1 MPTYGCNFKT
11 VCNDLVEFSDT
22 TETLAFNKNN
32 ALLGYQKSTDTNFI
46 FCADGS
52 AIDYKKEGLVPN
64 DKGDYYV
71 RIEALLPNMI
81 IEIPDVGKVKI
92 LTAQLGK
99 LFTNRSP
106 GQGINGIQLT
116 NKFLNE
122 NERDMNVWILT
133 IDKNLFDDN
142 ESCAQLYDWFG
153 TTGSTVDLN
162 GEKVKI
168 QMNKEIFDLMVK
180 DSELKSAQLV
190 DMYYNIESVVDK
202 WTETNLNHNE
212 SNLAAVT
219 AEQHSDSQ
227 GWTDMIVSMLNDFT
241 RDQQFKDT
249 AATQFSA
256 GGYSIYGNPLEVF
269 INEQGYELNQVYAK
283 SMIGLVQ
290 VDQILDVFLG
300 KGRMNGVNDIIK
312 KENTNKI
319 FATGKEYT
327 HMQGAWDKAFGTIWG
342 NLPDAK
348 TMTNGI
354 SKLGANGDVGF
365 YGYMYEV
372 NNTKRHAG
380 IAKELFDAFVKG
392 RTAINNNDYPTR
404 DICIC
409 IIRRLVSRVILQ
421 KTLDYLD
428 KSISTVTQVGV
439 INNPSPNRIHALS
452 EAMGF
457 LYSCTFTH
465 RGYYYLTLYDN
476 EYNPYINTQLLLDA
490 KVLKKSEGL
499 ALKYYLDKST
509 WDLLGKD
516 GIDTLKTL
524 RLVVANALLEND
536 PPLFLDTATNKWVL
550 TPEKD
555 VKYTFF
561 TADSLNN
568 AGKLSTFSIT
578 LPTYPPA
585 DTFYS
590 SPDYIHTISAFAVP
604 TSLVTKAHG
613 KDIHPNGFDM
623 LSNGFADDKLEKR
636 GQNGLPPFPVDKHWL
651 TDYTRAICPG
661 SDDVGAPSNTC
672 ICEIHNVTSSNFN
685 DGGIPKW
692 PKFCVGPLT
701 FPP

>member
-81 IEIPDVGKVKI
+81 IEIPNVGKVKI

-99 LFTNRSP
+99 LFTNRTP

-116 NKFLNE
+116 NELLNK

-153 TTGSTVDLN
+153 TTCSTVDLN

-168 QMNKEIFDLMVK
+168 QMNKEIFDLMKK
-180 DSELKSAQLV
+180 DSALTPTQLR
-190 DMYYNIESVVDK
+190 DMYYNINNGKCK

-219 AEQHSDSQ
+219 AEQHSDRQ
-227 GWTDMIVSMLNDFT
+227 GWTDMIVSMLNEFT
-241 RDQQFKDT
+241 RDQHFKDT
-249 AATQFSA
+249 AATQLSA

-269 INEQGYELNQVYAK
+269 INKQGYELNQVYAK

-300 KGRMNGVNDIIK
+300 KGKMNGVNDIIK

-319 FATGKEYT
+319 FAPGKEYT
-327 HMQGAWDKAFGTIWG
+327 LMQGAWDKAFGTIWG
-342 NLPDAK
+342 NLCDAK
-348 TMTNGI
+348 TMKNGI
-354 SKLGANGDVGF
+354 SSMGANHGDIGF

-428 KSISTVTQVGV
+428 QSISTVTQVGV

-465 RGYYYLTLYDN
+465 RDYYYLTLYDN

-524 RLVVANALLEND
+524 RLAVVNALLEND
-536 PPLFLDTATNKWVL
+536 PPLFLNTATNKWVNR
-550 TPEKD
+550 PASNE
-555 VKYTFF
+555 KYTFF
-561 TADSLNN
+561 TTDSLNN

-590 SPDYIHTISAFAVP
+590 SANYVHTISAFAVP
-604 TSLVTKAHG
+604 TRLVTKAHG

-623 LSNGFADDKLEKR
+623 LTHAKATDRVEQKGSGIV
-636 GQNGLPPFPVDKHWL
+636 PFPVGKPW
-651 TDYTRAICPG
+651 TTGYTPANCPE
-661 SDDVGAPSNTC
+661 SDDVGAVENPC
-672 ICEIHNVTSSNFN
+672 ICKHYEVTASNFN
-685 DGGIPKW
+685 GDGTAKW
-692 PKFCVGPLT
+692 PFCV
-701 FPP
+701 

>member
-52 AIDYKKEGLVPN
+52 PIDYKKEGLVPN

-81 IEIPDVGKVKI
+81 IEIPNVGKVKI

-116 NKFLNE
+116 NELLNE

-142 ESCAQLYDWFG
+142 ESCAQIYDWFG

-180 DSELKSAQLV
+180 DSELKPTQLV

-202 WTETNLNHNE
+202 WTKTNLNHNG

-219 AEQHSDSQ
+219 AEQHTDSDAWV
-227 GWTDMIVSMLNDFT
+227 GMIVSMLNDFT
-241 RDQQFKDT
+241 RTQKFKDT

-269 INEQGYELNQVYAK
+269 INEQGYELNEVYAK

-319 FATGKEYT
+319 FAPGKEYT
-327 HMQGAWDKAFGTIWG
+327 LMQGAWDKAFGTIWG

-354 SKLGANGDVGF
+354 SKFGANGDVGF

-404 DICIC
+404 DVCIC

-490 KVLKKSEGL
+490 KVLKKSDGL
-499 ALKYYLDKST
+499 VPAYYLDKST

-536 PPLFLDTATNKWVL
+536 PPLFLDTATNKWVNR
-550 TPEKD
+550 PASNE
-555 VKYTFF
+555 KYTLF

-568 AGKLSTFSIT
+568 AGRLSTFSIT

-590 SPDYIHTISAFAVP
+590 SPNYVHTISAFAVP

-613 KDIHPNGFDM
+613 ADIHPNGFDM
-623 LSNGFADDKLEKR
+623 LTDAKAIDRTEHIGN
-636 GQNGLPPFPVDKHWL
+636 NGLTPFPLDAPWL
-651 TDYTRAICPG
+651 TYYTTEYCPV
-661 SDDVGAPSNTC
+661 SDDRNDPENTC
-672 ICEIHNVTSSNFN
+672 LCEYYGVTDSNFN
-685 DGGIPKW
+685 GDDTAIWGGY
-692 PKFCVGPLT
+692 CGGLL
-701 FPP
+701 